1 MLVGMKTILIVD
13 DEEDFHRILK
23 RILEPQGYKIVS
35 ALSAEESIRMLE
47 IFTPDLAII
56 DWNLPKISGLE
67 LVKILRGDVKF
78 KKTPIIMYTVRDSET
93 DMIAAYSNE
102 VQLYLTK
109 PVEANILIA
118 KIKQILK

>member
-1 MLVGMKTILIVD
+1 MKTILIVD

-23 RILEPQGYKIVS
+23 RILEPQGYKIAS

-56 DWNLPKISGLE
+56 DWNLPQKSGLE
-67 LVKILRGDVKF
+67 LVKILRGDARF

-93 DMIAAYSNE
+93 DQIAAYSSE

-118 KIKQILK
+118 KIKQFLQ